1 MKPYYRM
8 ETVTENQIVERIKK
22 LKNKFPDFTI
32 GAPTS
37 ICPIR
42 DVLSTASDKWSILI
56 ILFLGYSKV
65 LRFGE
70 LKKYV
75 SQISSKV
82 LSERLK
88 KLERDGYITKKI
100 FAEVPIRVEYQLT
113 SLGYKYLEKLIVL
126 SEWVT
131 EEMDTI
137 VENRKKYDKK

>member
-1 MKPYYRM
+1 
-8 ETVTENQIVERIKK
+8 
-22 LKNKFPDFTI
+22 
-32 GAPTS
+32 
-37 ICPIR
+37 
-42 DVLSTASDKWSILI
+42 
-56 ILFLGYSKV
+56 V

-70 LKKYV
+70 LKKCV

-88 KLERDGYITKKI
+88 KLERDGYISKKI

-113 SLGYKYLEKLIVL
+113 SLGYRYLEKLVVL

-137 VENRKKYDKK
+137 IKNREKYDKK